1 MNWFLMLVSAVAG
14 GVATWLWSVRKV
26 RRQIPVYESKTASG
40 AAAFAGASEG
50 VVSDDS
56 VVSADA
62 DVSAHAESV
71 PVAAP
76 LVGEQGVL
84 SGLETAAPA
93 EGTGGGGAAA
103 AEPSPKRKPRT
114 KKKAA
119 APAAQTAPADDVT
132 ATDPG
137 EVATLVGDP
146 ANPNGWTIKGNADSG
161 LYHSPKS
168 PSYKRTKAEAWF
180 FSEAEAEA
188 AGFTRWDRGEKK

>member
-1 MNWFLMLVSAVAG
+1 MNWILMLLSAVAG

-26 RRQIPVYESKTASG
+26 RRQIPVYESKPAS
-40 AAAFAGASEG
+40 AAAFAATDDTPAEAAS
-50 VVSDDS
+50 
-56 VVSADA
+56 
-62 DVSAHAESV
+62 AE
-71 PVAAP
+71 
-76 LVGEQGVL
+76 EQGVL
-84 SGLETAAPA
+84 SGLEAVPPA

-114 KKKAA
+114 KKKKAA

-188 AGFTRWDRGEKK
+188 AGFTRWDSGEKK